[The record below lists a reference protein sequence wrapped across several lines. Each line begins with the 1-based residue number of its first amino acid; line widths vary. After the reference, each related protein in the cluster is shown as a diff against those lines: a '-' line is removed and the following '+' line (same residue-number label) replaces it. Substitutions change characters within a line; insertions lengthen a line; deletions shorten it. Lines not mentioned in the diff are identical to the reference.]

1 MPDEPWGV
9 VGDRSALITRQ
20 QNLRGQITAS
30 PTGRNLLSGSP
41 TVYMFDTDP
50 TGTVGSWPDG
60 SHGSW
65 VDGSDLVYGVFTR
78 GTGWKSVTLA

>member
-30 PTGRNLLSGSP
+30 PTGRNLMLGSF
-41 TVYMFDTDP
+41 VLALYTDDP
-50 TGTVGSWPDG
+50 ADAIPSPPDG
-60 SHGSW
+60 TAVLWDNSGT
-65 VDGSDLVYGVFTR
+65 LTLAAFTR
-78 GTGWKSVTLA
+78 DIGWVYRTLT